1 MDIKAG
7 VVIVTKFCKPGA
19 KEFKEYID
27 YVNRDEA
34 IRNDNMSAFN
44 LYQDYMDNP
53 EKTTGLFTSERS
65 DLSKEEKEKV
75 KEIFKLAQ
83 KNGSLMWQ
91 NVISFDNAWLEK
103 NGLYNSETKFL
114 DKETIENVTRK
125 SMSVLQKKE
134 GLENA
139 FWSAAIHYNTDNIHV
154 HIAMVEPDPQRQ
166 IQTNGSG
173 IGERRGK
180 YKLGSITAAK
190 SSVVNSIINNQPENQ
205 LINQI
210 IRHNIIDN
218 KKEMSIFKDSELA
231 NQFLKIYSTMPDDK
245 RLWNYK
251 SNAITNQRT
260 EIDKLSDMFI
270 EKYNHK
276 DLLELIDALDKQEM
290 KYNEAYGKPIS
301 SYKQNKLN
309 DLHYRLGNVILK
321 EMKAYDYSEKERI
334 YNELRSKN
342 QKRNERA
349 LKTLRKN
356 GKLKNTAANRSNL
369 RMRIETLKYL
379 LQHEIQSRKNQYQY
393 ELMKREEEW
402 KKLLEERENNI
413 EEDSF

>member
-7 VVIVTKFCKPGA
+7 VVIVTKFCKPGTKA
-19 KEFKEYID
+19 FKEYID

-65 DLSKEEKEKV
+65 DLSKEEKDKV

-91 NVISFDNAWLEK
+91 NVISFDNSWLEK

-154 HIAMVEPDPQRQ
+154 HIAMVEPEPQRK
-166 IQTNGSG
+166 IQTSTSG
-173 IGERRGK
+173 IEERRGK

-218 KKEMSIFKDSELA
+218 KKEMSVFKDSELA
-231 NQFLKIYSTMPDDK
+231 NLFLKIYSTMPDDK

-276 DLLELIDALDKQEM
+276 DLLELINALDKQEM

-301 SYKQNKLN
+301 SYKQNKLD

-321 EMKAYDYSEKERI
+321 EMKAYDYSEKGRI

-356 GKLKNTAANRSNL
+356 GKLKNTAANRSSL

-379 LQHEIQSRKNQYQY
+379 MEHEIQSRKNQYQY

-402 KKLLEERENNI
+402 KKLLEEKENNI